1 MNLKDIY
8 DEEELK
14 LLAEIGIL
22 LEDIKYSEEEM
33 QKIEDK
39 IINFLNTECLD
50 GENNLT
56 GIGLEYEQILERL
69 IDFEDGGILEKY
81 NEGDEIELKDGR
93 IGTIVDITNG
103 AHTISINSE
112 HQTGDLK
119 DDIAIVEI
127 KQIYGIIRKRKN
139 ELTDDMHEVDLQ
151 NEELEEE

>member
-1 MNLKDIY
+1 MNLIETF

-14 LLAEIGIL
+14 LLADIGIL

-33 QKIEDK
+33 EKFEDK
-39 IINFLNTECLD
+39 IIDFINKECID

-56 GIGLEYEQILERL
+56 GLGLEYEQILERL

-93 IGTIVDITNG
+93 IGIIIDITNG

-112 HQTGDLK
+112 YQTGNLN
-119 DDIAIVEI
+119 DDIEIVEI
-127 KQIYGIIRKRKN
+127 KQIYGIIQKRKN